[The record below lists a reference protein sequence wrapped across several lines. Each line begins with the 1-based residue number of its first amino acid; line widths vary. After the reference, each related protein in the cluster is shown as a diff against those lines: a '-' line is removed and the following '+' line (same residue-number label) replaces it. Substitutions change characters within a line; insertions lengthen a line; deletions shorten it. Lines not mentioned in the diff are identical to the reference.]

1 MMSDTSMD
9 AAESA
14 AWLTVCNE
22 EGRHSIW
29 PTGLSVPQ
37 GWIETGHEGDKSS
50 CLEWVSENWTDS
62 RPAGVGRVQS

>member
-1 MMSDTSMD
+1 MSETSLD

-22 EGRHSIW
+22 HGRHSIW
-29 PTGLSVPQ
+29 PAGPAVPS
-37 GWIETGHEGDKSS
+37 GWRKTGHHGDKSS
-50 CLEWVSENWTDS
+50 CLEWISVNWTDS